1 MRSLAL
7 FAVPILL
14 GCVSL
19 DRPAADQRRFVLEAP
34 RPTQEAAAATGHLAV
49 LAFHANPTWANAGF
63 VHRART
69 GDVEADFHA
78 EFFVPPAVMVAD
90 ATRRWLA
97 DAGLFATV
105 TGDGSRV
112 APTHAL
118 EADVT
123 ELYVDGRG
131 AEPAAVLAV
140 EFLLLDAERR
150 ALVLHLRCSHRTSLA
165 DLRPET
171 IAQGWSAALAA
182 VLAEFEAALRTKLTR

>member
-1 MRSLAL
+1 MRSLVL
-7 FAVPILL
+7 LPVTLLL

-34 RPTQEAAAATGHLAV
+34 RPTREAVATTGHLAV
-49 LAFHANPTWANAGF
+49 LAFHANPTWASAGF

-69 GDVEADFHA
+69 GDVEADFHT

-97 DAGLFATV
+97 DAGLFASV

-112 APTHAL
+112 PPTHAL
-118 EADVT
+118 EGDVT
-123 ELYVDGRG
+123 DLYVDARG
-131 AEPAAVLAV
+131 AEPAAVLGV

-150 ALVLHLRCSHRTSLA
+150 SLALHVRLSHRAPLA
-165 DLRPET
+165 DLQPEA
-171 IAQGWSAALAA
+171 IARGWNAALAA
-182 VLAEFEAALRTKLTR
+182 VLREFEAALRSTLTR

>member
-7 FAVPILL
+7 LAVPLL
-14 GCVSL
+14 IGCVSL
-19 DRPAADQRRFVLEAP
+19 ERPAADQRRFVLEAP
-34 RPTQEAAAATGHLAV
+34 RPTQEAAAPTGHLAV
-49 LAFHANPTWANAGF
+49 LAFRANPTWASAGF
-63 VHRART
+63 VHRTTT

-123 ELYVDGRG
+123 DLYVDGRG
-131 AEPAAVLAV
+131 AEPAAVLGV

-150 ALVLHLRCSHRTSLA
+150 SLVLHASFSHRTPLR

-171 IAQGWSAALAA
+171 IAKGWSVALAA
-182 VLAEFEAALRTKLTR
+182 VLVDFEAALRTNLTR